1 MSHAATLSAGKLID
15 SEDKIKVT
23 PGTAKAYV
31 LKQLDKGD
39 ISSWAIV
46 WFLIRRH
53 KFGLSMTLNAV
64 LIATIVRMFIENG
77 VR

>member
-1 MSHAATLSAGKLID
+1 MSSATLAAGKLID

-23 PGTAKAYV
+23 PGTAKSYV
-31 LKQLDKGD
+31 LKQLDKAD
-39 ISSWAIV
+39 VSTFAIA

-53 KFGLSMTLNAV
+53 KFGLSFTLNIV
-64 LIATIVRMFIENG
+64 LIATIVRMFVENG